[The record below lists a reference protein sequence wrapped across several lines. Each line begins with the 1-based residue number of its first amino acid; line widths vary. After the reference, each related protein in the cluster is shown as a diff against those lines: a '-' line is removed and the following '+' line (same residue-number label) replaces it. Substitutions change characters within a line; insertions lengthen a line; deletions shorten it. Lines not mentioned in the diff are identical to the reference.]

1 MTVTKLLLDI
11 EVFYQLTI
19 LSCSPA
25 LLSWSSSS
33 SVLIFL
39 QFRPA
44 ILALQLFGIKWIPG
58 RPGLTLLAFLAY
70 SSSSSSNFSSSAVCN
85 SAIYRIYRA
94 LWACFIVRD
103 ATVIT
108 HFTIARITCSS
119 IACFS
124 LSRVITWQ
132 PTKLGWIIF
141 PTSDLNYLIVKYV
154 CFVVLQNFHLE
165 VGSTEAH
172 LKKTFVSSWF

>member
-1 MTVTKLLLDI
+1 MLTIFLVCWPYFWSVDHISGLLTIFLVCWPYFGYVDN
-11 EVFYQLTI
+11 VAI

-44 ILALQLFGIKWIPG
+44 ILALQLFGIKLIPG

-94 LWACFIVRD
+94 LWACLCHIC
-103 ATVIT
+103 
-108 HFTIARITCSS
+108 CSLK
-119 IACFS
+119 IYC
-124 LSRVITWQ
+124 W
-132 PTKLGWIIF
+132 K
-141 PTSDLNYLIVKYV
+141 K
-154 CFVVLQNFHLE
+154 
-165 VGSTEAH
+165 
-172 LKKTFVSSWF
+172 LKKYCFPGCKKFPKLFTCCIRT

>member
-1 MTVTKLLLDI
+1 MLTVLLVWWQYFWCVDHISGL
-11 EVFYQLTI
+11 LTIVLVCWPYFWSVDHISGMLTIFRVCWPYFGYVDNVAI

-44 ILALQLFGIKWIPG
+44 ILALQLFGIKLIPG

-94 LWACFIVRD
+94 LWACYWNIKF
-103 ATVIT
+103 
-108 HFTIARITCSS
+108 
-119 IACFS
+119 AC
-124 LSRVITWQ
+124 LTQ
-132 PTKLGWIIF
+132 
-141 PTSDLNYLIVKYV
+141 
-154 CFVVLQNFHLE
+154 
-165 VGSTEAH
+165 
-172 LKKTFVSSWF
+172 

>member
-44 ILALQLFGIKWIPG
+44 ILALQLFGIKLIPG

-94 LWACFIVRD
+94 LWAC
-103 ATVIT
+103 
-108 HFTIARITCSS
+108 
-119 IACFS
+119 S
-124 LSRVITWQ
+124 LKPS
-132 PTKLGWIIF
+132 K
-141 PTSDLNYLIVKYV
+141 
-154 CFVVLQNFHLE
+154 VL
-165 VGSTEAH
+165 
-172 LKKTFVSSWF
+172 KFVSFYNDDRMNLYLTSLHNSVGKSIFWEIIRISLQENLG

>member
-44 ILALQLFGIKWIPG
+44 ILALQLFGIKLIPG

-94 LWACFIVRD
+94 LWACFK
-103 ATVIT
+103 
-108 HFTIARITCSS
+108 CSVNWGLWHLWGILALHHPS
-119 IACFS
+119 SGRYTYSNPVQTNFPEKENT
-124 LSRVITWQ
+124 LTLETQ
-132 PTKLGWIIF
+132 KLVGRHM
-141 PTSDLNYLIVKYV
+141 DL
-154 CFVVLQNFHLE
+154 
-165 VGSTEAH
+165 
-172 LKKTFVSSWF
+172 WRR